1 MYNVMTI
8 HMSHSTSGRDC
19 EPSNDAGDRKVQT
32 GLWQTA
38 SGYMRGRLA
47 AFLTASRE
55 RRAGRREMQRL
66 LARPDD
72 HLIDDA
78 GLSRTDLRTLTD
90 DWKD

>member
-1 MYNVMTI
+1 
-8 HMSHSTSGRDC
+8 
-19 EPSNDAGDRKVQT
+19 
-32 GLWQTA
+32 
-38 SGYMRGRLA
+38 MRGSLA

-72 HLIDDA
+72 YLIDDA
-78 GLSRTDLRTLTD
+78 GLSRTDLRTQLG